1 MKLIGVLAGT
11 IVIAACGADATAVDV
26 SALDGAWTARSFG
39 VTEQL
44 DLRWTADSV
53 VGSGTYFVID
63 NSIGCGGAT
72 LQGNG
77 HVTFHAGRSG
87 TAITGFMVFDN
98 GWTPPYTGT
107 LEDNARIAGSFRSI
121 DAGSC
126 SFDLIHGLIP

>member
-1 MKLIGVLAGT
+1 MKLSALAGT
-11 IVIAACGADATAVDV
+11 VVIAACGAATAAEV

-77 HVTFHAGRSG
+77 HVTFRAARSG
-87 TAITGFMVFDN
+87 TAITGFMTFDN
-98 GWTPPYTGT
+98 GWMPPYTGT